1 MLPPPAGV
9 CSAAL
14 LVAGASGEEL
24 PPVDGVPSAAPGDG
38 LAALLN
44 TWFAAEV
51 LPLNVEPEMLGK
63 ELFKKNTGPCCAV
76 LLLKVQLAMLASWQ
90 LFCSQQASCQSC
102 LHACL
107 SSTALEKYVAASI
120 EG

>member
-1 MLPPPAGV
+1 MCWKPHLPTLMLPPPAGV

-44 TWFAAEV
+44 T
-51 LPLNVEPEMLGK
+51 
-63 ELFKKNTGPCCAV
+63 
-76 LLLKVQLAMLASWQ
+76 
-90 LFCSQQASCQSC
+90 
-102 LHACL
+102 
-107 SSTALEKYVAASI
+107 
-120 EG
+120 